1 MTNSSITYENPSHAP
16 ARSEASPVARAF
28 LTLITLYRRLT
39 AGRVSA
45 CRFYP
50 SCSAYA
56 AEAVETHGA
65 CAGAHTR
72 FADSLVVVHWV
83 PTVWTWSPLRKKLGV
98 LSDEV
103 LCPPRWRGF
112 PADL

>member
-1 MTNSSITYENPSHAP
+1 MTNSSITFENPSHAP

-56 AEAVETHGA
+56 AEAIETHGA
-65 CAGAHTR
+65 LRGSAYALRRLSRCRPLGPHGV
-72 FADSLVVVHWV
+72 DLV
-83 PTVWTWSPLRKKLGV
+83 
-98 LSDEV
+98 
-103 LCPPRWRGF
+103 PPPKEARSTQR
-112 PADL
+112 